1 MAQTGEKVLSKEV
14 SEGIA
19 SPYSTAAHQN
29 RARGT
34 REKAAIL
41 HASLSWRTMLPNI
54 NYTLRVQKL
63 MVLVCEKNAGPHNE
77 SHYMERC
84 STEEMKANPPDLKQS
99 VAHDCT
105 LFTLIMAAQHT
116 SLFLVLK
123 TDANTQ

>member
-1 MAQTGEKVLSKEV
+1 MG
-14 SEGIA
+14 
-19 SPYSTAAHQN
+19 
-29 RARGT
+29 
-34 REKAAIL
+34 KAAIL
-41 HASLSWRTMLPNI
+41 HANLSWRTVLRNI
-54 NYTLRVQKL
+54 NYTLRDQKL

-77 SHYMERC
+77 SQRC

-105 LFTLIMAAQHT
+105 LFMLIMAAQHT